1 MLASVAGHASI
12 SGEGGSDANGSR
24 HTRLRRSGAGS
35 HPSNEPAAVKVHAMI
50 EKTIKRDPEGRFE
63 RHGKTLA
70 KTAKKS
76 GLIKSEPET
85 KSQHGGFRPGSGR
98 KPGSKNRVTLALKE
112 AVLSALEKVGGE
124 EYLAR
129 LAVEN
134 SSAFAALLG
143 RILPHTLAAASDS
156 TGGKTGGITF
166 QRIIVWPD
174 GHKEIEGVTP
184 KQITNQAKTEESE
197 GE

>member
-1 MLASVAGHASI
+1 MTETTNQATADGLIRRHKSQTG
-12 SGEGGSDANGSR
+12 GEP
-24 HTRLRRSGAGS
+24 TQLETLLKK
-35 HPSNEPAAVKVHAMI
+35 PKV
-50 EKTIKRDPEGRFE
+50 KRDQEGRFE

-70 KTAKKS
+70 KTQKKT
-76 GLIKSEPET
+76 GLNKQPNNELRIGQGKP
-85 KSQHGGFRPGSGR
+85 GPGRP
-98 KPGSKNRVTLALKE
+98 KGSKNKTSMALREQILA
-112 AVLSALEKVGGE
+112 ALDRVGGE

-134 SSAFAALLG
+134 SSAFSGLLG
-143 RILPHTLAAASDS
+143 KVLPSTLAMPES
-156 TGGKTGGITF
+156 TGGKQDRITF

-174 GHKEIEGVTP
+174 GHREIEGVTP

>member
-1 MLASVAGHASI
+1 MTEATAQPIADGLTRKHKPTTDEVV
-12 SGEGGSDANGSR
+12 GE
-24 HTRLRRSGAGS
+24 T
-35 HPSNEPAAVKVHAMI
+35 EPMETLLKKP
-50 EKTIKRDPEGRFE
+50 EIKRDPEGRFE
-63 RHGKTLA
+63 RHGKMLA

-85 KSQHGGFRPGSGR
+85 KGQHGGFRPGSGR
-98 KPGSKNRVTLALKE
+98 KPGSKNKVTLALKE
-112 AVLSALEKVGGE
+112 AVLSALEKVGGD

-166 QRIIVWPD
+166 ERVIVWPD
-174 GHKEIEGVTP
+174 GHREIEGVTP